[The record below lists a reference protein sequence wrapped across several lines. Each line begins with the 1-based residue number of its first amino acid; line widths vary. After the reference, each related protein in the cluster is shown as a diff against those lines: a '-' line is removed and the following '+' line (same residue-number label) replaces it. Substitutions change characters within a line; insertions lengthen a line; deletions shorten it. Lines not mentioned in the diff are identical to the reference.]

1 MFEYGKSGTKRRMRW
16 TAPPYST
23 STSPK
28 SARASSGCHTRSTNA
43 SPGSTAD
50 SRPSLA
56 TARVTVDND
65 TSAPCSSRSH
75 SHILVA
81 V

>member
-1 MFEYGKSGTKRRMRW
+1 MN
-16 TAPPYST
+16 AP
-23 STSPK
+23 
-28 SARASSGCHTRSTNA
+28 
-43 SPGSTAD
+43 PGSTAD
-50 SRPSLA
+50 SRLSLA

-65 TSAPCSSRSH
+65 TSAPCSSRSR